1 MINIQD
7 YLKKRTR
14 PEPLAFL
21 RIGFGLLM
29 LFSVMRFYYNGW
41 IESIYIEPFMHFK
54 YYGFEWVKSL
64 GQYNYLLFIICG
76 VSSLFVAL
84 GYKYRFSILVFFIS
98 FTYIE

>member
-7 YLKKRTR
+7 YLKKKTR

-54 YYGFEWVKSL
+54 YYGFEWVTDL
-64 GQYNYLLFIICG
+64 GSNIYLLFVICG
-76 VSSLFVAL
+76 LCSFFLIL
-84 GYKYRFSILVFFIS
+84 GLSITGLQ
-98 FTYIE
+98 